1 MRTYILVLLTL
12 IFCSLGYSQIRIGKA
27 IFPYEVQ
34 YQDST
39 ELKLNGGGIR
49 EMLWIDLYSGGLYLP
64 KPMKDPRK
72 ILDLDETM
80 AIRLDIVSKFVTQ
93 EKMIKA
99 VRDGFQKAT
108 FGNTKAL
115 DERIT
120 KFIKFFSEPIV
131 KKDVFELIYLQGKG
145 VKAIKNGKE
154 LGLIEG
160 RDFKYALFK
169 IWLGDEPA
177 SEAVKLGMLGLE

>member
-1 MRTYILVLLTL
+1 MKTYFLVLFTV
-12 IFCSLGYSQIRIGKA
+12 IFCTVGYSQIRIGKA
-27 IFPYEVQ
+27 IFPYEIQ
-34 YQDST
+34 YKDST

-64 KPMKDPRK
+64 RPMKDPRK
-72 ILDLDETM
+72 VLDLDETM

-99 VRDGFQKAT
+99 VQDGFQKAT

-115 DERIT
+115 NDRIN

-131 KKDVFELIYLQGKG
+131 KKDIFELVYFKNKG
-145 VKAIKNGKE
+145 VQAIKNGKE
-154 LGLIEG
+154 LGWIEG